1 MKKTSK
7 RYKAGVMKIDLHCH
21 SKYSGD
27 NYLEPEALV
36 EQALL
41 CRLDAV
47 CFTEHHS
54 IEASRPV
61 EKIKVPEGFFIFRG
75 VEIATD
81 PRHLLAFGLPDDR
94 WNLWQRSNYL
104 DISAVT
110 KEVHDRG
117 GICIPAHPFR
127 GWDSLGEDIMHGDA
141 FDAIETHNGANRTED
156 NEKAAQITTARGLPS
171 VGGSDC
177 HHREQVGRAFTIFKN
192 NVQTLAA
199 LVEEIKKGNC
209 RGCSSPICLRPAIY
223 NSMSLT

>member
-1 MKKTSK
+1 M
-7 RYKAGVMKIDLHCH
+7 RIDLHCH

-27 NYLEPEALV
+27 NDLEPGALI
-36 EQALL
+36 EQALR

-54 IEASRPV
+54 IEASLPV
-61 EKIKVPEGFFIFRG
+61 ERIKLPEGFFVFRG

-81 PRHLLAFGLPDDR
+81 HGHLLVFGLPDDR
-94 WNLWQRSNYL
+94 WNRWQRSIYL
-104 DISAVT
+104 DLFAVT

-127 GWDSLGEDIMHGDA
+127 GWDSLGEHIMHKDA
-141 FDAIETHNGANRTED
+141 FDAIETHNGANRPED
-156 NEKAAQITTARGLPS
+156 NEKAAEITAAIGLPA

-177 HHREQVGRAFTIFKN
+177 HHREEVGSAFTIFNN

-209 RGCSSPICLRPAIY
+209 RGAIGGQSGTGSHF
-223 NSMSLT
+223 NSWGWFTLAD